1 LAHPY
6 ASSRQ
11 SKVEHSRAGT
21 LTKGYAT
28 GGAVHGDEAQDRK
41 LVKSMLRE
49 HERSEGEG
57 RARGGRA
64 PKGTN
69 VNVIMSPSNGQA
81 VPPPPMP
88 MAGPVAAPP
97 MPPPR
102 PPMAPPPGAG
112 MVPPGGPPMPPGGPI
127 RSTGGRTGYK
137 SGGAVPGP
145 AWNEGRRNG
154 TQVTHAPG
162 KNDLKDMN
170 RPPVITKATG
180 GAVEHP
186 MKGGRAPHLPGG
198 AGGGL
203 ARIAK
208 QHRGKVGGKAI

>member
-1 LAHPY
+1 
-6 ASSRQ
+6 
-11 SKVEHSRAGT
+11 
-21 LTKGYAT
+21 
-28 GGAVHGDEAQDRK
+28 
-41 LVKSMLRE
+41 
-49 HERSEGEG
+49 
-57 RARGGRA
+57 
-64 PKGTN
+64 
-69 VNVIMSPSNGQA
+69 
-81 VPPPPMP
+81 
-88 MAGPVAAPP
+88 
-97 MPPPR
+97 
-102 PPMAPPPGAG
+102 
-112 MVPPGGPPMPPGGPI
+112 MPPGGPI

-145 AWNEGRRNG
+145 AWKEGLRNG
-154 TQVTHAPG
+154 TKVTHAPG